1 MFIQNTN
8 VLIIA
13 LTTKINFLTKTNPKM
28 KVVKTV
34 LVAAFV
40 GLGFTAANA
49 QSNSPDIPN
58 VDDQSK
64 ARIAA
69 FDEDKQDAYNNP
81 ALMLTD
87 PAQIAKYQAM
97 EDKLNAA
104 IAAEGMYQLPGFTLT
119 GDLVQDELNYGQML
133 DDLKIKQPA
142 LYKAITEVQ

>member
-1 MFIQNTN
+1 
-8 VLIIA
+8 
-13 LTTKINFLTKTNPKM
+13 M
-28 KVVKTV
+28 KVAKTL

-49 QSNSPDIPN
+49 QSNQPDIQN

-81 ALMLTD
+81 ALTLTD
-87 PAQIAKYQAM
+87 PAQIAKYQQM
-97 EDKLNAA
+97 EDKLVAA
-104 IAAEGMYQLPGFTLT
+104 QEAEGYLQVPGFTMT
-119 GDLVQDELNYGQML
+119 GNPVVDDLNYGKLL

-142 LYKAITEVQ
+142 LYNAIITGQ